1 MRNSAA
7 CLRLAAIVMS
17 MLSGV
22 TPVAHAQ
29 PPAPSTVEATD
40 FFAALY
46 RPLIQDLQAG
56 GGPSLLTGNF
66 GSAVELNALLVAEVI
81 NLPTASNAGGFSWTY
96 DSTLGT
102 WGRSLDSFGPQ
113 FVERAN
119 TSGRNKVNFGF
130 SYERFTFDHLQ
141 TKPLSEAAVEA
152 SGDVGGGAPAA
163 RIHVDERAAFSRAD
177 IGLTTLFVNYGI
189 TSAIDA
195 GVFFSTMSIALEG
208 SLQYTLRRGS
218 PSLQISRTVT
228 ASGRSQL
235 VATPIFRGKWNFLRR
250 PRGGLT
256 VALDGKPHGSTI
268 LGAGGLKLQI
278 IATGTA
284 RDLHAHL
291 NVGAAGY
298 ECDGPLDIK
307 ACRNVGGPFVVGGLD
322 KALSQRLTL
331 SADVQAQKYDISV
344 RANQTSLTG
353 GPPDITD
360 PTILART
367 TRVTAAAT
375 ARFNVWGNLL
385 VTATALTSTN
395 SQGLSDRFTPVVG
408 FDYAW

>member
-1 MRNSAA
+1 MSNAA
-7 CLRLAAIVMS
+7 TCRRAAILIIT
-17 MLSGV
+17 LSGMAG
-22 TPVAHAQ
+22 VASAQ
-29 PPAPSTVEATD
+29 APPPTTVEATD

-46 RPLIQDLQAG
+46 RPLIQDIRAA

-66 GSAVELNALLVAEVI
+66 GSAVELNALLVAEVV

-96 DSTLGT
+96 DPTLGT
-102 WGRSLDSFGPQ
+102 WRRTLNSFGSQ

-119 TSGRNKVNFGF
+119 TAGRNKVNFGLVF
-130 SYERFTFDHLQ
+130 ERFTFDHLQ
-141 TKPLSEAAVEA
+141 NKPLSEASVEA
-152 SGDVGGGAPAA
+152 SGDVGAPTA

-195 GVFFSTMSIALEG
+195 GVFFSSMSVALDG
-208 SLQYTLRRGS
+208 SLQYSLRGAS
-218 PSLQISRTVT
+218 PSLQVSRTVT

-235 VATPIFRGKWNFLRR
+235 VGTPVFRGKWNFLRR
-250 PRGGLT
+250 TQGGLT

-268 LGAGGLKLQI
+268 LGAGGMKLQI

-298 ECDGPLDIK
+298 ECDGPLETK

-322 KALSQRLTL
+322 RAVTSRLTL
-331 SADVQAQKYDISV
+331 SADVQAQRYDISE
-344 RANQTSLTG
+344 RFNQTSGSGTPSVGTG
-353 GPPDITD
+353 PGIDASTS
-360 PTILART
+360 T
-367 TRVTAAAT
+367 TRVTT
-375 ARFNVWGNLL
+375 ALTGRFNLYGNLL
-385 VTATALTSTN
+385 VTATGLISTN
-395 SQGLSDRFTPVVG
+395 NHGLSDRFTPVIG